1 MQGRSG
7 LELSAVLQTRI
18 MFACGHVHRTQRGQD
33 PYSIGAVLEWV
44 FGMYVSKY
52 EYGRNI
58 AKTPLGQHS
67 PS

>member
-1 MQGRSG
+1 
-7 LELSAVLQTRI
+7 

-67 PS
+67 SS